1 MKCRGQG
8 QWPVLKYEIQ
18 ILCSSTL
25 ALLFS
30 FKFSKQ
36 DTEAFPLTLITCN
49 MKLQGIKGLT
59 SSHPAVF
66 KVWST
71 NPPGPPRPYRGV
83 HYTLGSQNH
92 FHTKMFPSF
101 FTLILCVQW
110 NFLEPMWC
118 MVLQL
123 NGEGAVRIWLSLIK
137 SNIKEMQNN
146 AIPSLNFCL
155 ENSSFSLKTIM
166 LTLISLILLFLNELN
181 IQNFV
186 S

>member
-1 MKCRGQG
+1 M
-8 QWPVLKYEIQ
+8 LKYEIQ
-18 ILCSSTL
+18 TLCSSTL

-36 DTEAFPLTLITCN
+36 DTETFPLTLVTCN
-49 MKLQGIKGLT
+49 VKLQGIKGLT

-71 NPPGPPRPYRGV
+71 NPPGPPRPYRGGV

-101 FTLILCVQW
+101 FTLILRVQW

-123 NGEGAVRIWLSLIK
+123 NGEGTVRIWLSLI
-137 SNIKEMQNN
+137 SQT
-146 AIPSLNFCL
+146 
-155 ENSSFSLKTIM
+155 LKRCKIM
-166 LTLISLILLFLNELN
+166 PFPH
-181 IQNFV
+181 
-186 S
+186 